1 MSDEFNKE
9 MKKLKE
15 QIKKT
20 KIQNKKLNETNVKL
34 QDEVDSL
41 WAMMD
46 EMTKSDIENWTHLLD
61 QLEADTAERALM
73 VTKKKAD
80 A

>member
-1 MSDEFNKE
+1 MSNEFDKQ
-9 MKKLKE
+9 MKKFKN
-15 QIKKT
+15 QIEKT
-20 KIQNKKLNETNVKL
+20 KIENKKLNESNAKL

-46 EMTKSDIENWTHLLD
+46 EMTKSDIKNWTYLLD
-61 QLEADTAERALM
+61 QLEADTAERVLM